1 MGSGISDAKGSW
13 DSLFGKKDKYA
24 TNDVLNGK
32 VVATGTQGAQTVA
45 DPNAGLNDSQM
56 RNRKLA
62 KLGLG
67 GASGMLGPGQPQSQ
81 GAPQAPIQFAPQ
93 QQDLSGYFAPRQRN
107 PFFGY

>member
-1 MGSGISDAKGSW
+1 MGSGISDAKGSR
-13 DSLFGKKDKYA
+13 DSLFGKKDKFA

-45 DPNAGLNDSQM
+45 DPNSGFSDSQL

-81 GAPQAPIQFAPQ
+81 AGPQAPIQFAPPP
-93 QQDLSGYFAPRQRN
+93 QDLSGYFAPKRN
-107 PFFGY
+107 PFFGQ